1 MRSRTLGG
9 SLLFFTNA
17 GDRFPNAELTPPLLS
32 LLTPNTS
39 HAFIPH
45 DADDHTGVV
54 FPTGLQLV
62 HHPNGP
68 PSLLLGY
75 GKGDDR
81 IMMLTLGHQA
91 VQEYLQPVGGRDA
104 KQYRFC
110 SVGRDIPIVVMQ
122 EEP

>member
-1 MRSRTLGG
+1 MDVTKSQMPSCPPP
-9 SLLFFTNA
+9 SL
-17 GDRFPNAELTPPLLS
+17 PPH
-32 LLTPNTS
+32 TS
-39 HAFIPH
+39 HAFIPA

-81 IMMLTLGHQA
+81 IMMLTLAHQA
-91 VQEYLQPVGGRDA
+91 VQEYLKPVEGRDA

-110 SVGRDIPIVVMQ
+110 SVGRDIPIVVYNETGQ
-122 EEP
+122 LL